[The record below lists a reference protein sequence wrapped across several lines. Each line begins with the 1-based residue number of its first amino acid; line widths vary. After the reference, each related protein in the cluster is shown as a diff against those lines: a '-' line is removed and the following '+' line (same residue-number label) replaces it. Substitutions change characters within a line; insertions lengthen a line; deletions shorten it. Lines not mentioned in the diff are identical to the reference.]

1 MENDIQQLREEFER
15 KAQASREAQDNLSNA
30 KENDMKGQIKR
41 LKDLIQS
48 KANELSSM
56 QSKMDTISQKLSAL
70 EGEKFGYQQIIRDLQ
85 KKIQEESEAFEQEKH
100 RLERENDDL
109 RGRMDNLI
117 KVQMHKM
124 LSILLSILQLP
135 QMQRFSFIYLLLQE
149 YQDLWDTKVA
159 LDNEIATY
167 HMLLEGE
174 ERR

>member
-48 KANELSSM
+48 KGNELSSM

-117 KVQMHKM
+117 KVKIH
-124 LSILLSILQLP
+124 
-135 QMQRFSFIYLLLQE
+135 E
-149 YQDLWDTKVA
+149 
-159 LDNEIATY
+159 
-167 HMLLEGE
+167 
-174 ERR
+174 

>member
-124 LSILLSILQLP
+124 QSNLL
-135 QMQRFSFIYLLLQE
+135 
-149 YQDLWDTKVA
+149 
-159 LDNEIATY
+159 
-167 HMLLEGE
+167 
-174 ERR
+174 